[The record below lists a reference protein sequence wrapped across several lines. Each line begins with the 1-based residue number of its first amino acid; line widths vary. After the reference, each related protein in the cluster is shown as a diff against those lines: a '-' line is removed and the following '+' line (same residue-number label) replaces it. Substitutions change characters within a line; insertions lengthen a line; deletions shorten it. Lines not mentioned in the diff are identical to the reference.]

1 MPAIVTFDPTNL
13 RIIEI
18 NTGSPLVN
26 TISIREIYSEWKDW
40 LLADPTRKGYPQAF
54 RYVGADPVS
63 DTEEL
68 GSTFFLLFPWK
79 IRPAEYDH
87 ELILEG
93 NIFTDPAGESPVVPT
108 LSPYTLSVV
117 FKVSTLVETTGGTA
131 LSPAE
136 TADAVWKADPTN
148 YPLITEMG
156 GKILGALAS
165 MPTDTRDAV
174 WTAAAS
180 LYVDDTKMGGKI
192 LTDLAAIL
200 TALGSG
206 VELSPTQTVQ
216 LKEVWQVLG
225 LDPTN
230 VLTVSKTA
238 RTAGT
243 AVTQTIQED
252 VPVAGSVRVTK
263 T

>member
-1 MPAIVTFDPTNL
+1 
-13 RIIEI
+13 
-18 NTGSPLVN
+18 
-26 TISIREIYSEWKDW
+26 
-40 LLADPTRKGYPQAF
+40 
-54 RYVGADPVS
+54 
-63 DTEEL
+63 
-68 GSTFFLLFPWK
+68 
-79 IRPAEYDH
+79 
-87 ELILEG
+87 
-93 NIFTDPAGESPVVPT
+93 
-108 LSPYTLSVV
+108 
-117 FKVSTLVETTGGTA
+117 
-131 LSPAE
+131 
-136 TADAVWKADPTN
+136 
-148 YPLITEMG
+148 
-156 GKILGALAS
+156 
-165 MPTDTRDAV
+165 
-174 WTAAAS
+174 
-180 LYVDDTKMGGKI
+180 MGGKI